1 MKGRGGGVPP
11 NPSDFEGKKGLTFIS
26 WKKGGVGLQLVSAVD
41 VCKLEERRTWLTLRF
56 KSWKKGGDGRRAR
69 GL

>member
-1 MKGRGGGVPP
+1 M
-11 NPSDFEGKKGLTFIS
+11 N
-26 WKKGGVGLQLVSAVD
+26 AVD

-56 KSWKKGGDGRRAR
+56 KSWKKGGDGRGAG